1 MGEADP
7 KKSASPVNTT
17 LFFTFVTGFSTSTS
31 AFNLGI
37 VSKKSLN
44 FKKFSCGKLSKKSF
58 EFLLNTIFLRF

>member
-17 LFFTFVTGFSTSTS
+17 LFFTLVTGFSTSTS

-58 EFLLNTIFLRF
+58 NSLSDISFAG